1 MQRQRGSLLNG
12 WRLSGKGADLV
23 KVDTKHYGKKTGL
36 LVKIN
41 DDVFGCDVVVLVVTS
56 HRRIMANPW
65 DVEVISASR

>member
-1 MQRQRGSLLNG
+1 MQVG
-12 WRLSGKGADLV
+12 DLV
-23 KVDTKHYGKKTGL
+23 KVDTKHYGKKMGL

-41 DDVFGCDVVVLVVTS
+41 DDVFGCDVVVLVMTS

>member
-1 MQRQRGSLLNG
+1 MKVG
-12 WRLSGKGADLV
+12 DLV

-56 HRRIMANPW
+56 QRRIMANPW

>member
-1 MQRQRGSLLNG
+1 MQVG
-12 WRLSGKGADLV
+12 DLV

-41 DDVFGCDVVVLVVTS
+41 DDVFGCDVVVLVIAS
-56 HRRIMANPW
+56 QRRIMANPW

>member
-1 MQRQRGSLLNG
+1 MQVG
-12 WRLSGKGADLV
+12 DLV

-41 DDVFGCDVVVLVVTS
+41 DDVFGCDVVVLVITS

-65 DVEVISASR
+65 DVEVISAGR

>member
-1 MQRQRGSLLNG
+1 MQVG
-12 WRLSGKGADLV
+12 DLV

-41 DDVFGCDVVVLVVTS
+41 DDVFGGDVVVLVITS